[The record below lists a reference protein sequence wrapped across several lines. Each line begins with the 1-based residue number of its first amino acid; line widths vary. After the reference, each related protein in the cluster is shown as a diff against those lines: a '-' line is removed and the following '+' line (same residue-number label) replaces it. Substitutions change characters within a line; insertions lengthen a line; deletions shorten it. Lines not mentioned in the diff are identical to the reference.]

1 MITLPPFL
9 VTLLSFLFVL
19 AVLVFVHELG
29 HFLVAKMAG
38 IRVEQFSL
46 GFPPKAIGITFG
58 ETEYCISW
66 IPLGGYV
73 KLSGMADFGTEE
85 VKGEDWEFQSKSRG
99 VQMGVLFAGPTMN
112 FLLGFL
118 VILGVRLGSGE
129 YAFVNNTVVG
139 RVEPNSPLKEA
150 GLLSG
155 DQVLSVAGKT
165 VNDWEEMT
173 LAFSKARGTTFLVK
187 LIRDE
192 KRVSFQVVFDSFDE
206 PLGIDPFIPA
216 KVGAIMPGYPAE
228 AVGLRSGDKI
238 VAVAGEKVVQW
249 WEMSEKISAMP
260 EQEIEIKWISEGVEL
275 SSQIVPRAEKVGS
288 NVVGR
293 IGIGM
298 SLDRTPIGIGKAI
311 WRSGADLLRFTGA
324 IFAFIRR
331 LVSGQESSRAL
342 AGPVA
347 IAQMAGEQAQQGWE
361 ALFSFMALLSINLAI
376 LNLLPI
382 PMLDGGHLI
391 IILTEAIIRRPLS
404 VRQKEILQ
412 QAGFAF
418 LLILMIYVT
427 FTDISRIFGWL
438 I

>member
-9 VTLLSFLFVL
+9 ITLLSFLFVL

-139 RVEPNSPLKEA
+139 RVESNSPLKEA

-155 DQVLSVAGKT
+155 DRVLSVAGKT

-238 VAVAGEKVVQW
+238 VAVDGEKVVQW

-311 WRSGADLLRFTGA
+311 WRSGTDLLRFTGA

-331 LVSGQESSRAL
+331 LVSGQESGRAL

-438 I
+438 N

>member
-19 AVLVFVHELG
+19 AVLVFVHEWG